1 MRRRTFW
8 IIVGLPLALINV
20 AASTAAALPVVREL
34 SHAHLQGWI
43 GTNAV
48 LHLPSWFNEGLAV
61 MVSGGGGA
69 ELVSE
74 EEARTAIQRGEQIAI
89 DDAGS
94 LQSLSGIR
102 FDRVPAK
109 TAPSWYPVVLAYR
122 QAGLFV
128 NYLRESDGSAFD
140 GMMKAILDGRPF
152 VQAVDASYH
161 QDVRSL
167 WQKFV
172 QTVAE
177 RKRLPATHAVFAV
190 FNPSRDSTAS
200 RIMNFWILP
209 VTVIGNSST
218 NST

>member
-1 MRRRTFW
+1 MRRRIFW
-8 IIVGLPLALINV
+8 IIVGLPLALITV

-43 GTNAV
+43 GANAV

-74 EEARTAIQRGEQIAI
+74 EEARAAIQRGEQIAI

-172 QTVAE
+172 QTGAE
-177 RKRLPATHAVFAV
+177 RK
-190 FNPSRDSTAS
+190 
-200 RIMNFWILP
+200 
-209 VTVIGNSST
+209 
-218 NST
+218 

>member
-61 MVSGGGGA
+61 MVSGGGCA

-122 QAGLFV
+122 EAGMFV
-128 NYLRESDGSAFD
+128 GYLRESDGPAFD
-140 GMMKAILDGRPF
+140 RMMAAILDGRPF
-152 VQAVDASYH
+152 AEAVTVGYH
-161 QDVRSL
+161 DNVRSL
-167 WQKFV
+167 WQKFITSGSG
-172 QTVAE
+172 Q
-177 RKRLPATHAVFAV
+177 
-190 FNPSRDSTAS
+190 N
-200 RIMNFWILP
+200 
-209 VTVIGNSST
+209 
-218 NST
+218 

>member
-1 MRRRTFW
+1 MRRRIFW
-8 IIVGLPLALINV
+8 IIVGLPLALITV
-20 AASTAAALPVVREL
+20 AASTAAAAALPVVREL

-128 NYLRESDGSAFD
+128 NYLRESDPPAFER
-140 GMMKAILDGRPF
+140 MMNAVLDGRAF
-152 VQAVDASYH
+152 ADAVNAGYH
-161 QDVRSL
+161 TDVRSL
-167 WQKFV
+167 WQGFIKSN
-172 QTVAE
+172 AE
-177 RKRLPATHAVFAV
+177 RK
-190 FNPSRDSTAS
+190 
-200 RIMNFWILP
+200 
-209 VTVIGNSST
+209 
-218 NST
+218 